1 MLAPIRGH
9 AASVPLAREDAAALQ
24 EHFETLTNLL
34 PAGTEHVDPS
44 LLARVRL
51 ELANIEALLMSPA
64 DSRTVDGWLW
74 LQVALAKSTMGSL
87 ALAGRAALSARDVFA
102 TALSKDPAAEGA
114 QRDLSVS
121 WERLGAVRQAQG
133 DLAGALVAYEAS
145 HAIRERL
152 ATSDLGNTEW
162 QRDLIV
168 SHWRIAAVLE
178 ELPERRGEV
187 ATHWGKALAVARELA
202 GSGRLAPVDA
212 YFVETLERRLAAVD
226 RGAP

>member
-1 MLAPIRGH
+1 
-9 AASVPLAREDAAALQ
+9 V
-24 EHFETLTNLL
+24 
-34 PAGTEHVDPS
+34 S
-44 LLARVRL
+44 LLH
-51 ELANIEALLMSPA
+51 N
-64 DSRTVDGWLW
+64 
-74 LQVALAKSTMGSL
+74 
-87 ALAGRAALSARDVFA
+87 AGE
-102 TALSKDPAAEGA
+102 K
-114 QRDLSVS
+114 
-121 WERLGAVRQAQG
+121 LGDVRQAQG
-133 DLAGALVAYEAS
+133 DLAGALAAYVADL
-145 HAIRERL
+145 AIAERL
-152 ATSDLGNTEW
+152 AALDPGNPGW

>member
-1 MLAPIRGH
+1 
-9 AASVPLAREDAAALQ
+9 
-24 EHFETLTNLL
+24 
-34 PAGTEHVDPS
+34 
-44 LLARVRL
+44 
-51 ELANIEALLMSPA
+51 
-64 DSRTVDGWLW
+64 
-74 LQVALAKSTMGSL
+74 
-87 ALAGRAALSARDVFA
+87 
-102 TALSKDPAAEGA
+102 
-114 QRDLSVS
+114 VS
-121 WERLGAVRQAQG
+121 WNKLGDVRQAQG
-133 DLAGALVAYEAS
+133 DLAGALAAYVADL
-145 HAIRERL
+145 AIAERL
-152 ATSDLGNTEW
+152 AALDPGNPGW